1 MDGPNLFSEKLSASQ
16 VPDVDSTVVRLTDAN
31 IARNSKGFSQ
41 KHGSCLLFSASRI
54 FTSPNCL
61 QKKSHVDMATF
72 SCANKIAVLHTESR
86 LPFFSGT
93 TLLQLD
99 LHQGSDQQPQLMVI
113 GSSDPK
119 CKKTTW
125 MFGAKT
131 DPWDLGV
138 EHVTLQILTLS
149 HMNIDKREMLNS
161 KNPEDFDTNCC
172 PSVMQ
177 PLVYK
182 TNWLV
187 PFFSSKNPT
196 VKYWYRFTIDLP

>member
-1 MDGPNLFSEKLSASQ
+1 MKKEILAQKMDGPNLFSEKLSASQ

-119 CKKTTW
+119 CKKNNMDVWCKNRSLRSRCRTCDSTNTHIISHEYRQA
-125 MFGAKT
+125 G
-131 DPWDLGV
+131 DV
-138 EHVTLQILTLS
+138 EQQKS
-149 HMNIDKREMLNS
+149 R
-161 KNPEDFDTNCC
+161 
-172 PSVMQ
+172 
-177 PLVYK
+177 
-182 TNWLV
+182 
-187 PFFSSKNPT
+187 
-196 VKYWYRFTIDLP
+196 RF